1 MAKEEYAIILNF
13 ESGKVECLSLEHR
26 EPDVDA
32 GDYIESVLKYNLSN
46 CEWMVV
52 YGKPQLEPLNY

>member
-32 GDYIESVLKYNLSN
+32 DDYIESVLAYNLSN

-52 YGKPQLEPLNY
+52 YEKPQLEPLNY

>member
-26 EPDVDA
+26 EPDVDTD
-32 GDYIESVLKYNLSN
+32 DYIESVLEYNLSN

-52 YGKPQLEPLNY
+52 KGEPVIEPLNY